1 MSLTD
6 FVHKLKHN
14 DVRAE
19 YKKNL
24 EKVTNALDA
33 GNINSVELL
42 SALPSLL
49 AVVFQQSPDEDI
61 KKAMQSV
68 AELTI
73 KIIRKIPESKK
84 HEPELPKG
92 DMTYA

>member
-6 FVHKLKHN
+6 FVHKLNHN

-49 AVVFQQSPDEDI
+49 AVVFQQSADEDI